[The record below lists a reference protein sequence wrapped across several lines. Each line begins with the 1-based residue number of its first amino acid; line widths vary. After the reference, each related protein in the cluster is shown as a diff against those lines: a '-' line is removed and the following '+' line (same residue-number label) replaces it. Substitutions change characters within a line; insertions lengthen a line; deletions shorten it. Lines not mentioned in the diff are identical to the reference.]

1 METSQPI
8 DSRRDDGEDGI
19 MPVHHNTGTPD
30 YEVSTHMYIH
40 VCGHFRLSL
49 SLSFILLF
57 FSFLFIS
64 SSVTCTHL
72 VLHVRVCVRVVNA
85 FPHHLSPPVAGRHRV
100 GHAS

>member
-49 SLSFILLF
+49 SLFLSFFF
-57 FSFLFIS
+57 FSLFS
-64 SSVTCTHL
+64 SFPPLSRVHTLFYMCAC
-72 VLHVRVCVRVVNA
+72 VCVW
-85 FPHHLSPPVAGRHRV
+85 
-100 GHAS
+100 